1 MFTRARLLP
10 LSRQILNARN
20 FSMRNNDQSIIFLNY
35 LEIPS
40 MNKDENIKKELDKLS
55 KLISNDQNTH
65 KITLDDINKLFN
77 NKPNVESLTNL
88 EKEYSFINYKMDN
101 LVIQI
106 ITQK

>member
-1 MFTRARLLP
+1 MFTRTRLLP
-10 LSRQILNARN
+10 LSRQILNTRN
-20 FSMRNNDQSIIFLNY
+20 FSIHKNNASIIFLNY
-35 LEIPS
+35 LEIP
-40 MNKDENIKKELDKLS
+40 NNNNTIKTELDKLS
-55 KLISNDQNTH
+55 KLISDDQNTH
-65 KITLDDINKLFN
+65 KITLGDINNLFD

>member
-1 MFTRARLLP
+1 MFTRSRLLP
-10 LSRQILNARN
+10 LTKEILNTRN
-20 FSMRNNDQSIIFLNY
+20 FSMYKNDASIIFLNY
-35 LEIPS
+35 LEIP
-40 MNKDENIKKELDKLS
+40 NNNNTIKTELDKLS
-55 KLISNDQNTH
+55 KLISDNQNTN
-65 KITLDDINKLFN
+65 KISLDDINKLFD